1 MGIDWGILG
10 LNLAAL
16 VALMTAGWLVSLP
29 TRNVTVV
36 DSLWGLGFVV
46 VAWLSFAQ
54 ADGAPARRWLIAVLT
69 TLWGLRLCA
78 YLSRRNWGKGE
89 DRRYG
94 TWRAASGERFWIVS
108 LFKVFWL
115 QALFLWVIALVVQLP
130 QMAAQPA
137 RLTAWDW
144 VGAAVWLAGFACE
157 SVADFQLHRFK
168 ADPGNRGKVMDRGLW
183 RYSRHP
189 NYFGE
194 SLVWWGMSAIAL
206 AVPGGAL
213 TLISPVLI
221 TLVLL
226 KMTGVPL
233 TERTTMETRPGYRDY
248 IRRTSTFVPWPPKRD
263 EP

>member
-1 MGIDWGILG
+1 MEIDWGVLG
-10 LNLAAL
+10 LNLGAL
-16 VALMTAGWLVSLP
+16 VALMTAGWLTSLP

-46 VAWLSFAQ
+46 VAWLTFAL
-54 ADGAPARRWLIAVLT
+54 ADGAPARRWLIAALT

-78 YLSRRNWGKGE
+78 YLSYRNWGKGE

-94 TWRAASGERFWIVS
+94 TWREASGESFWIVS

-115 QALFLWVIALVVQLP
+115 QAIFLWVIALVVQLP

-144 VGAAVWLAGFACE
+144 VGAAIWLAGFAFE
-157 SVADFQLHRFK
+157 SVADWQLYRFK

-206 AVPGGAL
+206 AVPGGAW
-213 TLISPVLI
+213 TLISPAII

-248 IRRTSTFVPWPPKRD
+248 IRRTSTFVPWPPKKD
-263 EP
+263 ET